1 VHKQKDLRLHGKLL
15 ISDHKLALVGSMNI
29 DRSAFDLRR
38 ELGTFIE
45 DPKIVARLQHVFD
58 HDWDHS
64 HHYHAPDPLDPASHH
79 ETDFP
84 HDPDLM
90 HE

>member
-1 VHKQKDLRLHGKLL
+1 MIIADEAH
-15 ISDHKLALVGSMNI
+15 ALVGSMNI

-38 ELGTFIE
+38 ELGTTIK
-45 DPKIVARLQHVFD
+45 DDAIVKRLLQTFD
-58 HDWDHS
+58 ADWDGSHS
-64 HHYHAPDPLDPASHH
+64 YDPPDPLDPSQHK

-84 HDPDLM
+84 HDKDLQ

>member
-1 VHKQKDLRLHGKLL
+1 
-15 ISDHKLALVGSMNI
+15 
-29 DRSAFDLRR
+29 
-38 ELGTFIE
+38 
-45 DPKIVARLQHVFD
+45 VARLQHVFD

-64 HHYHAPDPLDPASHH
+64 HHYDAPDPLDPASHH

>member
-1 VHKQKDLRLHGKLL
+1 
-15 ISDHKLALVGSMNI
+15 MNS

-38 ELGTFIE
+38 DLGTILE
-45 DPKIVARLQHVFD
+45 DPKQVAGLGKVFN
-58 HDWDHS
+58 HDWDES
-64 HHYHAPDPLDPASHH
+64 HHYEAPDPLDPASHH